1 MIVAYA
7 CHKKLSDQLSIIDF
21 AYEEY
26 CHLFSSGFE
35 NRVPKCEPFVIND
48 FASHFDRTVSSPLNH
63 LTSHHDL
70 IGD

>member
-1 MIVAYA
+1 MIVSCT
-7 CHKKLSDQLSIIDF
+7 CHNKLSDQLRIVDF
-21 AYEEY
+21 SHEEY
-26 CHLFSSGFE
+26 VVLFSSGFE

-48 FASHFDRTVSSPLNH
+48 FLSHFDRTVSTRLNH